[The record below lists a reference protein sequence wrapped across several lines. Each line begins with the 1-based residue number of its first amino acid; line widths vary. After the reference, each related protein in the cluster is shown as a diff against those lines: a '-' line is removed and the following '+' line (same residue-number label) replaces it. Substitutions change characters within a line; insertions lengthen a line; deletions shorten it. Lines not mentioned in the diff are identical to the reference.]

1 MLKSLPPPSAA
12 ILALIGSLW
21 GLPPAM
27 AKPGGIWQPSPLS
40 LLAQLPTP
48 AQEEL
53 QDRKLIVS
61 DTEITVIEGEEGTSF
76 TVHLID
82 TELKNGETIKITARS
97 SDAKVEIKPNFW
109 EFTAEKKSET
119 VKIFLEDNEIEEE
132 DRLEEIHLSFS
143 KDGYDE
149 NNEKILYLV
158 IKDPDK
164 RLEIRTGDE
173 EFIRRDVRVMIKDD
187 GQLISKE
194 LSVEEGIS
202 IPFKVRLSS
211 KPTDTVTV
219 DIILTDDQKQPIDPE
234 EFGIIIPDSLTFD
247 EDNWSIDQNIRL
259 ERKNNYIHENDKK
272 ITICFDSSGGG
283 YTDLVVLNLTIT
295 DNDTPGFTLSN
306 HELVLTEGGIASF
319 KVKLA
324 TDPENLEDLEDLE
337 LNNDVKVSIFTN
349 NNSEIK
355 IMPHELTFSGGSNGN
370 WNTFQTVTIYSNEDE
385 YNEGNQ
391 FADIFLSSNG
401 GDYNNLES
409 EKISVEIK
417 DKKPSEPIELII
429 TIFIGANILVFRF
442 AINGKINDIDIKL
455 QIKKDDLL
463 SQIDENIREIRNE
476 VDEIKEEIEEINEKI

>member
-1 MLKSLPPPSAA
+1 MLKSLPPPAA
-12 ILALIGSLW
+12 ILALIGFLW
-21 GLPPAM
+21 SLPPAI
-27 AKPGGIWQPSPLS
+27 AKPGEIWQPSPPG

-48 AQEEL
+48 AQGEL

-61 DTEITVIEGEEGTSF
+61 DTEVTVIEGEEGTSF

-82 TELKNGETIKITARS
+82 TELKNGETIEVTARS
-97 SDAKVEIKPNFW
+97 SDAKVEIKPSFW

-119 VKIFLEDNEIEEE
+119 VKILLEDNEIEEE
-132 DRLEEIHLSFS
+132 DRLEEIYLSFS

-164 RLEIRTGDE
+164 KLEIQTGDE
-173 EFIRRDVRVMIKDD
+173 KFIRRDVRVMIKDD
-187 GQLISKE
+187 GQLTSNE

-247 EDNWSIDQNIRL
+247 EDNWSIDQSVRL
-259 ERKNNYIHENDKK
+259 ERKNNYIHEDDKK

-319 KVKLA
+319 KVKL
-324 TDPENLEDLEDLE
+324 TTNPENPEDPESK
-337 LNNDVKVSIFTN
+337 NDVKVTIFTN

-370 WNTFQTVTIYSNEDE
+370 WDTFQTVTIYSNEDE

-401 GDYNNLES
+401 GDYTSLES

-417 DKKPSEPIELII
+417 DKKSPEPIELII

-463 SQIDENIREIRNE
+463 SQIDENIREIRSE